1 MISYIKGELSEILPD
16 VIVVEANGIGYNIYV
31 PGSVLGELPSV
42 GSEVKIYTYMNV
54 KEDECSLFG
63 FLTRD
68 DLSMFKMLICVNG
81 IGPKAALGALSNITA
96 DDLRF
101 AVLADDVAA
110 IKALPGIGPKTAQK
124 IIIELKDKLK
134 LDEVFE
140 SALSKNKKADNN
152 SNVSNVMMIRNDAVE
167 AAAEQDNSII
177 VMNDAVEALVSLGY
191 SSKDALVAVK
201 EVEDIEN
208 KDSETVLK
216 EALKKLAKF

>member
-101 AVLADDVAA
+101 AVL
-110 IKALPGIGPKTAQK
+110 
-124 IIIELKDKLK
+124 
-134 LDEVFE
+134 
-140 SALSKNKKADNN
+140 SKNKKADNN
-152 SNVSNVMMIRNDAVE
+152 SNVSNVMMIR
-167 AAAEQDNSII
+167 
-177 VMNDAVEALVSLGY
+177 NDAVEALVSLGY

>member
-1 MISYIKGELSEILPD
+1 MFSYIKGELAEILPD

-167 AAAEQDNSII
+167 A
-177 VMNDAVEALVSLGY
+177 LVSLGY

>member
-1 MISYIKGELSEILPD
+1 MISYIKGELAEILPD

-31 PGSVLGELPSV
+31 PGSVPGELPSV

-101 AVLADDVAA
+101 AVLSDDVNL
-110 IKALPGIGPKTAQK
+110 IKSCPGVGAKTAQRL
-124 IIIELKDKLK
+124 IIELKDKLK
-134 LDEVFE
+134 VEEAFE
-140 SALSKNKKADNN
+140 MALNNRNKAN
-152 SNVSNVMMIRNDAVE
+152 

-191 SSKDALVAVK
+191 SSKDAIKAVK
-201 EVEDIEN
+201 KVDDIDKKN
-208 KDSETVLK
+208 SEAILK
-216 EALKKLAKF
+216 EALKSLATL

>member
-1 MISYIKGELSEILPD
+1 MISYIKGELAEILPD

-68 DLSMFKMLICVNG
+68 DLSMFKMLICV
-81 IGPKAALGALSNITA
+81 ALSNITA

-152 SNVSNVMMIRNDAVE
+152 SNVMMIR
-167 AAAEQDNSII
+167 
-177 VMNDAVEALVSLGY
+177 NDAVEALVSLGY

>member
-1 MISYIKGELSEILPD
+1 MISYIKGELAEILPD

-31 PGSVLGELPSV
+31 PGSVPGELPSV

-101 AVLADDVAA
+101 AVLSDDVNL
-110 IKALPGIGPKTAQK
+110 IKSCPGVGAKTAQRL
-124 IIIELKDKLK
+124 IIELKDKLK
-134 LDEVFE
+134 VEEAFE
-140 SALSKNKKADNN
+140 IALSKNKKADNN
-152 SNVSNVMMIRNDAVE
+152 SNVMMIR
-167 AAAEQDNSII
+167 
-177 VMNDAVEALVSLGY
+177 NDAVEALVSLGY
-191 SSKDALVAVK
+191 SSKDAIKAVK
-201 EVEDIEN
+201 KVDDIDKKN
-208 KDSETVLK
+208 SEAILK
-216 EALKKLAKF
+216 EALKSLATL

>member
-1 MISYIKGELSEILPD
+1 MISYIKGELAEILPD

-81 IGPKAALGALSNITA
+81 IGPN
-96 DDLRF
+96 

-167 AAAEQDNSII
+167 A
-177 VMNDAVEALVSLGY
+177 LVSLGY

>member
-1 MISYIKGELSEILPD
+1 MISYIKGELAEILPD

-31 PGSVLGELPSV
+31 PGSVPGELPSV

-63 FLTRD
+63 FLTR
-68 DLSMFKMLICVNG
+68 
-81 IGPKAALGALSNITA
+81 

-167 AAAEQDNSII
+167 A
-177 VMNDAVEALVSLGY
+177 LVSLGY

>member
-1 MISYIKGELSEILPD
+1 
-16 VIVVEANGIGYNIYV
+16 
-31 PGSVLGELPSV
+31 
-42 GSEVKIYTYMNV
+42 
-54 KEDECSLFG
+54 
-63 FLTRD
+63 
-68 DLSMFKMLICVNG
+68 MLICVNG

-152 SNVSNVMMIRNDAVE
+152 SNVMMIR
-167 AAAEQDNSII
+167 
-177 VMNDAVEALVSLGY
+177 NDAVEALVSLGY

>member
-1 MISYIKGELSEILPD
+1 MISYIKGELAEILPD
-16 VIVVEANGIGYNIYV
+16 VIIVEANGIGYNIYV

-101 AVLADDVAA
+101 AVLSDDVNL
-110 IKALPGIGPKTAQK
+110 IKSCPGVGAKTAQRL
-124 IIIELKDKLK
+124 IIELKDKLK
-134 LDEVFE
+134 VEEAFE
-140 SALSKNKKADNN
+140 MALNNRNKAN
-152 SNVSNVMMIRNDAVE
+152 

-191 SSKDALVAVK
+191 SSKDAIKAVK
-201 EVEDIEN
+201 KVDDIDKKN
-208 KDSETVLK
+208 SEAILK
-216 EALKKLAKF
+216 EALKSLATL

>member
-124 IIIELKDKLK
+124 IIDFVISDPPM
-134 LDEVFE
+134 
-140 SALSKNKKADNN
+140 SAETMAYKIGIS
-152 SNVSNVMMIRNDAVE
+152 SRAVE
-167 AAAEQDNSII
+167 KQIAKLRSMGILSREGADFGGYWRI
-177 VMNDAVEALVSLGY
+177 VINPQTE
-191 SSKDALVAVK
+191 K
-201 EVEDIEN
+201 
-208 KDSETVLK
+208 
-216 EALKKLAKF
+216 

>member
-1 MISYIKGELSEILPD
+1 MISYIKGELAEILPD

-81 IGPKAALGALSNITA
+81 IGPKAALGALSNI
-96 DDLRF
+96 
-101 AVLADDVAA
+101 
-110 IKALPGIGPKTAQK
+110 
-124 IIIELKDKLK
+124 
-134 LDEVFE
+134 
-140 SALSKNKKADNN
+140 
-152 SNVSNVMMIRNDAVE
+152 SNVMMIR
-167 AAAEQDNSII
+167 
-177 VMNDAVEALVSLGY
+177 NDAVEALVSLGY

>member
-1 MISYIKGELSEILPD
+1 MISYIKGELAEILPD

-31 PGSVLGELPSV
+31 PGSVPGELPSV

-140 SALSKNKKADNN
+140 SALSKNKRQTIT
-152 SNVSNVMMIRNDAVE
+152 VM
-167 AAAEQDNSII
+167 S
-177 VMNDAVEALVSLGY
+177 
-191 SSKDALVAVK
+191 
-201 EVEDIEN
+201 
-208 KDSETVLK
+208 
-216 EALKKLAKF
+216 

>member
-1 MISYIKGELSEILPD
+1 MISYIKGELAEILPD

-68 DLSMFKMLICVNG
+68 DLGMFKMLISVNG

-152 SNVSNVMMIRNDAVE
+152 SNVMMIR
-167 AAAEQDNSII
+167 
-177 VMNDAVEALVSLGY
+177 NDAVEALVSLGY

>member
-152 SNVSNVMMIRNDAVE
+152 SNVSNV
-167 AAAEQDNSII
+167 
-177 VMNDAVEALVSLGY
+177 AVEALVSLGY

>member
-1 MISYIKGELSEILPD
+1 M
-16 VIVVEANGIGYNIYV
+16 EANGIGYNIYV
-31 PGSVLGELPSV
+31 PGSVHGELPSV

-134 LDEVFE
+134 LDDVFE

-152 SNVSNVMMIRNDAVE
+152 SNASNVMMIR
-167 AAAEQDNSII
+167 
-177 VMNDAVEALVSLGY
+177 NDAVEALVSLGY

>member
-1 MISYIKGELSEILPD
+1 
-16 VIVVEANGIGYNIYV
+16 
-31 PGSVLGELPSV
+31 
-42 GSEVKIYTYMNV
+42 MNV
-54 KEDECSLFG
+54 KEDECSLYG

-152 SNVSNVMMIRNDAVE
+152 SNASNVMMIR
-167 AAAEQDNSII
+167 
-177 VMNDAVEALVSLGY
+177 NDAVEALVSLGY

>member
-1 MISYIKGELSEILPD
+1 
-16 VIVVEANGIGYNIYV
+16 
-31 PGSVLGELPSV
+31 
-42 GSEVKIYTYMNV
+42 MNV

-110 IKALPGIGPKTAQK
+110 IKELPGIGPKTAQK

-152 SNVSNVMMIRNDAVE
+152 SNVMMIR
-167 AAAEQDNSII
+167 
-177 VMNDAVEALVSLGY
+177 NDAVEALVSLGY